1 MYIYVHEH
9 IYTYICIRIYVYVYT
24 YIHMRMSAKVSEW
37 HKRPLLTHTEICA
50 QNRTADG
57 WRGVCDT
64 GSV

>member
-1 MYIYVHEH
+1 
-9 IYTYICIRIYVYVYT
+9 
-24 YIHMRMSAKVSEW
+24 MRMSAKVSEW